1 MNYQFN
7 EVYEPVVVAECE
19 QCREDIVEGG
29 EGVEFEGES
38 YCNKDCFV
46 KDLEDAGVLV
56 GI

>member
-1 MNYQFN
+1 MNFQFN

-19 QCREDIVEGG
+19 HCHKDIIEGG